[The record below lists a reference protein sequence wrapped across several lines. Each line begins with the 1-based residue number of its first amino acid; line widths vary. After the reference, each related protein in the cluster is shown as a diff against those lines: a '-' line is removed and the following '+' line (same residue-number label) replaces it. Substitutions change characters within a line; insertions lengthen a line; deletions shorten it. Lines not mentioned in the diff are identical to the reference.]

1 MLSRTFFLLACLVTG
16 FLSYCQDLN
25 SFGNASN
32 YELGLKQVPFDPD
45 ADAVV
50 LLHEAS
56 STYDDDMRLIT
67 NHHVKIKIL
76 KEKGLSYADISIPY
90 YLENDFE
97 RIEDIQG
104 IIINQLEGG
113 AIERE
118 YIDQKSI
125 FNEKTNKFIGKH
137 KFSFP
142 RVKVGSIL
150 DYKFKSVMKHYGGL
164 ENWYFQREI
173 PTIKS
178 SYDLMIFPNGEF
190 SYVGYVAPDFRLE
203 VGKNPSTGE
212 VKFVLNNIPG
222 LREEPYMDSRK
233 DYLQR
238 VDFQLAAYG
247 GSNYGKKS
255 YMNSWAEVIKE
266 LSIHDGFGGQLNKK
280 LSGIDDFIK
289 LTTPAPA
296 EQKMQLVFE
305 LVKAHMTWNGYNS
318 KFSDNIKEAW
328 NKKTGTSADINLAL
342 INILKDVG
350 LEVYP
355 LLISERNNGVVNPN
369 LPFLDQF
376 NKVIAAVNINGS
388 YTYLDA
394 TSKYA
399 SSRLIPV
406 SILNTNALLVRKKVG
421 GIIKIEDDAST
432 YRKSVVTTIEISD
445 TVAKGNSNVTFSE
458 YSRNDNLEE
467 YRSDNA
473 GYIEKAYKNF
483 LTNGQIKDFESINE
497 AIDSLPYRQTFN
509 FNYPVVNN
517 SGYYFINAN
526 MFTGLDKNPFVDKR
540 RFSNINFGSKQQLA
554 STVRVIIPAGFK
566 IDALP
571 KSLQITNADRSMI
584 FSREIIKSETSN
596 DLQCRIKFETKKS
609 LFGAENYPDVHAFY
623 KKMFELL
630 NEQIVLK
637 K

>member
-1 MLSRTFFLLACLVTG
+1 MSSRTLILLACLISGLVNYG
-16 FLSYCQDLN
+16 QDLN
-25 SFGNASN
+25 SFGNASA
-32 YELGLKQVPFDPD
+32 YELGLKQVPFDPE
-45 ADAVV
+45 AEAVV

-56 STYDDDMRLIT
+56 STYDDERRLIT
-67 NHHVKIKIL
+67 HHHIKIKIL
-76 KEKGLSYADISIPY
+76 KEKGMSYADISIPY
-90 YLENDFE
+90 YLEDDFE

-104 IIINQLEGG
+104 IIINQLDDG
-113 AIERE
+113 AIEKE
-118 YIDQKSI
+118 YIERRSI
-125 FNEKTNKFIGKH
+125 FNEKTNKFIGKY

-142 RVKVGSIL
+142 KVKVGSIL
-150 DYKFKSVMKHYGGL
+150 DYKFRSEMKHYGGL

-173 PTIKS
+173 PTVKS
-178 SYDLMIFPNGEF
+178 SYNLMILPNTEF

-238 VDFQLAAYG
+238 VDFQLSSYG
-247 GSNYGKKS
+247 GSGFGKRS
-255 YMNSWAEVIKE
+255 YMNSWSEVIRE
-266 LSIHDGFGGQLNKK
+266 LSSHPQFGVQLNKK

-296 EQKMQLVFE
+296 EQKMQLVFD
-305 LVKAHMTWNGYNS
+305 LVKTHMTWNGYNA
-318 KFSDNIKEAW
+318 KFSEGIKEAW
-328 NKKTGTSADINLAL
+328 NKKTGTAADINLAL

-355 LLISERNNGVVNPN
+355 LLISERHNGNVNPN

-376 NKVIAAVNINGS
+376 NKVIAVVNINGK

-406 SILNTNALLVRKKVG
+406 PILNTNALLVKRKDG
-421 GIIKIEDDAST
+421 GIIKIEDDASA
-432 YRKSVVTTIEISD
+432 YRKSVVTTIELSD
-445 TVAKGNSNVTFSE
+445 TLASGSSTITFSD
-458 YSRNDNLEE
+458 YSRMDNLEV
-467 YRSDNA
+467 YRENNK
-473 GYIEKAYKNF
+473 GFIEKEYKTF

-497 AIDSLPYRQTFN
+497 AIDTLPYRQTFN
-509 FNYPVVNN
+509 FSYPVVSN

-526 MFTGLDKNPFVDKR
+526 IFTGLDKNPFVDKR
-540 RFSNINFGSKQQLA
+540 RFSNINFGSRQQLA
-554 STVRVIIPAGFK
+554 STVRIIIPKGFS

-571 KSLQITNADRSMI
+571 KSLQITNADRTMT
-584 FSREIIKSETSN
+584 FSREIIKGDVTN
-596 DLQCRIKFETKKS
+596 DLQCRLKFETKKS
-609 LFGAENYPDVHAFY
+609 LFGVENYADVQAFY